1 MKWIQET
8 YGSGGFFSLL
18 IAVAGTAGRGP
29 HLRSLLVILQ
39 VITYFAGPRAHAT
52 PEAGLGFSPRP
63 QLLALRVGSFQACS
77 ASHSVKFLSLLQGL
91 SNMTALMYPNPG
103 LPTPGRQFSS
113 PEDTCQQLEMFHGHD
128 RREGLLASSG
138 YRAGMTQN
146 TSQPRGYPTAEN
158 CATSNVKGRWRTR

>member
-1 MKWIQET
+1 MDTGNIW
-8 YGSGGFFSLL
+8 FWRLL
-18 IAVAGTAGRGP
+18 LPAYCSCRDSRQGAPSPLSAGDSAGD
-29 HLRSLLVILQ
+29 HLLC
-39 VITYFAGPRAHAT
+39 
-52 PEAGLGFSPRP
+52 RP
-63 QLLALRVGSFQACS
+63 QSPCHPRGRPGVLPTPAAAGSKGGLLPGLLGLPLSQ
-77 ASHSVKFLSLLQGL
+77 FLSLLQGL
-91 SNMTALMYPNPG
+91 CNMTALMHPNPG